1 MWKFW
6 RDFPGFE
13 KERRKIKP
21 HKSKHK
27 IFEEKQ
33 EIHETEKQCVEN
45 PKRWKLW
52 TAIAWLEKRG
62 KRSYQW
68 RQMLCLYLK
77 CSTRGRQQVNL
88 GPTKAADDIMIN
100 QSSFYI

>member
-62 KRSYQW
+62 KRSLEKYRSSQNIF
-68 RQMLCLYLK
+68 QDDP
-77 CSTRGRQQVNL
+77 GREN
-88 GPTKAADDIMIN
+88 
-100 QSSFYI
+100 